1 MESELVVLEKLG
13 PEAKWLR
20 SLLIDIPLYT
30 NSIASICMHCDCQ
43 VAIARA
49 KNKSYNGKSRHIRW
63 RHNIVRQLIDN
74 GVMSL
79 DFVRSKR
86 NLANPL
92 TKPLVRRLV
101 SETLRGIG
109 PIPKLCLYGQCPT
122 SMMGD
127 STQRVKWVE
136 VICGPYGH
144 FQLLCI
150 LLSH

>member
-1 MESELVVLEKLG
+1 M
-13 PEAKWLR
+13 
-20 SLLIDIPLYT
+20 
-30 NSIASICMHCDCQ
+30 
-43 VAIARA
+43 
-49 KNKSYNGKSRHIRW
+49 
-63 RHNIVRQLIDN
+63 RQLIDN

-127 STQRVKWVE
+127 SMQGVKCVE

-144 FQLLCI
+144 CQLLCI